1 LVLLEPLVAGVLPR
15 DFALCDTT
23 TAIEPRKA
31 IAYFGLVVY
40 YKFKLYNIGYYTM
53 STFEHPQQSRTPEQ
67 ASFEPTPPPEAIE
80 REKTQIDAISGI
92 GSAACDAML
101 MDTLDAAAT
110 HQEEPSG
117 EKHPR
122 YRKVITNDESYEG
135 TPIKIPISDEF
146 FAGSEGIS
154 PKNIKDQNLV
164 SRLLGRLNKEQ
175 SLFEKL
181 STKLYYHRKV
191 LAYLAKRES
200 KAIAAGDKE
209 EHQAILDLQF
219 TVIPIIDDLE
229 KQLNAIEQRRS
240 SRFTIDSSVVG

>member
-1 LVLLEPLVAGVLPR
+1 MP
-15 DFALCDTT
+15 
-23 TAIEPRKA
+23 
-31 IAYFGLVVY
+31 
-40 YKFKLYNIGYYTM
+40 
-53 STFEHPQQSRTPEQ
+53 
-67 ASFEPTPPPEAIE
+67 
-80 REKTQIDAISGI
+80 
-92 GSAACDAML
+92 
-101 MDTLDAAAT
+101 MDTLDTAAT

-146 FAGSEGIS
+146 FAGLQGIS

-164 SRLLGRLNKEQ
+164 SRLLGRLDKEQ

-191 LAYLAKRES
+191 LACLARRES
-200 KAIAAGDKE
+200 KAIAAGDNE

-219 TVIPIIDDLE
+219 KVIHIIDDLE
-229 KQLNAIEQRRS
+229 KQLNAIKQRKS
-240 SRFTIDSSVVG
+240 SRFIIDSSVVG

>member
-1 LVLLEPLVAGVLPR
+1 
-15 DFALCDTT
+15 
-23 TAIEPRKA
+23 
-31 IAYFGLVVY
+31 
-40 YKFKLYNIGYYTM
+40 M
-53 STFEHPQQSRTPEQ
+53 STFEYPTQQPHTPEQ
-67 ASFEPTPPPEAIE
+67 ASLEPTPPE
-80 REKTQIDAISGI
+80 RKDHKETQIDAVSGI
-92 GSAACDAML
+92 GSTACDAMP
-101 MDTLDAAAT
+101 MDTLDTAAA
-110 HQEEPSG
+110 HQEKPSG

-122 YRKVITNDESYEG
+122 CRKVITNDESYEG
-135 TPIKIPISDEF
+135 TPIEIPISDEF
-146 FAGSEGIS
+146 FAGLQGVR
-154 PKNIKDQNLV
+154 PKNIKDRNLV
-164 SRLLGRLNKEQ
+164 SKLLGRLNKEQ

-229 KQLNAIEQRRS
+229 KQLSAIKQRRS